1 MPSAQAPISLAEAPA
16 VRSGYTGMLKSETAS
31 LRHSARFGLAAVW
44 LMAELLAAV
53 LEPV

>member
-1 MPSAQAPISLAEAPA
+1 MPSAQALISLAEAA
-16 VRSGYTGMLKSETAS
+16 VRSGYTGMLKSESAS
-31 LRHSARFGLAAVW
+31 LRRSARFGLAAVW